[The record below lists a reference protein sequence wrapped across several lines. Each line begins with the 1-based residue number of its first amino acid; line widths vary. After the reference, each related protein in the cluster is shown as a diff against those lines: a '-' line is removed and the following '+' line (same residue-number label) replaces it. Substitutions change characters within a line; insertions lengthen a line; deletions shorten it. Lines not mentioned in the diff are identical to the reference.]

1 MDTYAAKLL
10 FQWNP
15 IIDGKQRVKRV
26 CQECIFTFEARGDKS
41 ALAKAKQIGKSQ
53 NAMDLFGSVQVS
65 YEFVGVLELICLM
78 IDDKEDDQES
88 WYEIIERHTRN
99 GSLKHL
105 IPEENDLYVFKNI
118 NPRGR
123 LKVI

>member
-1 MDTYAAKLL
+1 MDTCAEKLL

-15 IIDGKQRVKRV
+15 IIDGKQRVRRV

-41 ALAKAKQIGKSQ
+41 ALAKAKRIGKSQ

-78 IDDKEDDQES
+78 IDDKENDQES
-88 WYEIIERHTRN
+88 WYEIIERRTRN

>member
-1 MDTYAAKLL
+1 M
-10 FQWNP
+10 
-15 IIDGKQRVKRV
+15 KRG
-26 CQECIFTFEARGDKS
+26 GDKS
-41 ALAKAKQIGKSQ
+41 ALAKAKRIGKSQ

-88 WYEIIERHTRN
+88 WYEIIERRTRN

>member
-15 IIDGKQRVKRV
+15 IIDGKQRVRRV

-41 ALAKAKQIGKSQ
+41 ALAKAKRIGKSQ

-88 WYEIIERHTRN
+88 
-99 GSLKHL
+99 
-105 IPEENDLYVFKNI
+105 
-118 NPRGR
+118 
-123 LKVI
+123 